1 MGSPRRKGTTR
12 KGGKRTKGGSKARAK
27 GADAQNQRRMDLE
40 MDERK
45 REKALS
51 RRPALVRPMET
62 QDEHPPVP
70 RPTQNSEVD
79 QREDEKRVQNQKESV
94 RLEEI
99 ENDLRRQRSALWK
112 ENARLKDER
121 ALVTRLHESLHK
133 KQREEE
139 GKGGSHG
146 PQGRGKGEQGYHPYS
161 QGKGKGGF
169 VVTKPHY
176 EGGAHSY
183 ATQGKGKG
191 KGNSWGED
199 KGKGWGMTPSICGR
213 GLGPSIG
220 RKEGSG
226 KGGRSGEPR
235 SGHHSIRWHFRR
247 SYITG
252 RYLRRIA
259 VIPAHRIYFLQTA
272 APCMIRVAFMVLRH
286 SYWLHLKFITPTV
299 CINAHGA
306 CGLTSDPGSWRSLG
320 VVKLFLS
327 QVTSA
332 TGSLW
337 RNHRSA
343 LPA

>member
-1 MGSPRRKGTTR
+1 
-12 KGGKRTKGGSKARAK
+12 
-27 GADAQNQRRMDLE
+27 
-40 MDERK
+40 MDERE

-79 QREDEKRVQNQKESV
+79 QREDEKREKNQKESV

-99 ENDLRRQRSALWK
+99 DKDLRRQRSALWK

-199 KGKGWGMTPSICGR
+199 KGKGWR
-213 GLGPSIG
+213 
-220 RKEGSG
+220 
-226 KGGRSGEPR
+226 
-235 SGHHSIRWHFRR
+235 
-247 SYITG
+247 
-252 RYLRRIA
+252 
-259 VIPAHRIYFLQTA
+259 
-272 APCMIRVAFMVLRH
+272 
-286 SYWLHLKFITPTV
+286 
-299 CINAHGA
+299 
-306 CGLTSDPGSWRSLG
+306 DD
-320 VVKLFLS
+320 S
-327 QVTSA
+327 QYT
-332 TGSLW
+332 W
-337 RNHRSA
+337 
-343 LPA
+343 